1 MNKYL
6 ILSLSILTL
15 TLSACSKTPQD
26 DGAETLPPKQ
36 ASTEPT
42 EIKETTTTE
51 PQGVLI
57 PRSVGGDK
65 GQYYLLDKKKSGA
78 IVETLHKRIGV
89 DSIGYTRMKI
99 NCETAQVQEIG
110 YSETS
115 ADDIVPNPTNWYD
128 LVANSSKY
136 DLYTFVCK

>member
-6 ILSLSILTL
+6 ILSIVIL
-15 TLSACSKTPQD
+15 TLSACSKTPQPND
-26 DGAETLPPKQ
+26 RAETLPPKH

-42 EIKETTTTE
+42 DIKETIITE
-51 PQGVLI
+51 PQGILI

-78 IVETLHKRIGV
+78 IVETLHKRIGI
-89 DSIGYTRMKI
+89 DSVGYTRMKI
-99 NCETAQVQEIG
+99 NCETAQVQEVG

-115 ADDIVPNPTNWYD
+115 VDDIVPNPTDWYD

>member
-1 MNKYL
+1 MKRYL
-6 ILSLSILTL
+6 ILPMLVLA
-15 TLSACSKTPQD
+15 LSACSKTPQD

-36 ASTEPT
+36 TSTEST
-42 EIKETTTTE
+42 EIKEQKTINE

-89 DSIGYTRMKI
+89 DSVGYTRMKI
-99 NCETAQVQEIG
+99 NCETVQVQELG
-110 YSETS
+110 YSEVS
-115 ADDIVPNPTNWYD
+115 ADDTFSNPTDWYD
-128 LVANSSKY
+128 LVAGSSKY
-136 DLYTFVCK
+136 DLYSFVCK